1 MPGRLFSK
9 YFVHKVTDEGS
20 LCQFASKPGRLFSQG
35 GLITD
40 EGTDER
46 ADYIESIMPLASLYW
61 RRHKHLGP
69 LPRPHRIK
77 PLNACTNCLPR
88 LRHISIIGLK
98 FDFTE
103 LVASK
108 LADILQIFKQRF
120 VWFSFFC
127 CAMQKMQHFNISNS
141 DESFKDVSCFY
152 PIFITH
158 AQNVLN
164 SNVGHVSVRSRT
176 RK

>member
-77 PLNACTNCLPR
+77 PLNACANCLPR

-120 VWFSFFC
+120 VGFFLFLLRYAENATFQTLTNPLKTFLVSIQFSSR
-127 CAMQKMQHFNISNS
+127 MRKMS
-141 DESFKDVSCFY
+141 
-152 PIFITH
+152 
-158 AQNVLN
+158 
-164 SNVGHVSVRSRT
+164 
-176 RK
+176 